1 MALDTGIPAPD
12 FTLKNT
18 RGKDVRLSSFK
29 GDRHVVLLFFPL
41 AFTST
46 CTEEL
51 CTTRDNM
58 KQYES
63 LDAEVLAVS
72 ADSFFVLNEYKKAN
86 NLNFTLLSDYNR
98 EVSRMYDALYELYYD
113 MKEVPKRAAYVID
126 KNGIIRYSEVLEDSG
141 KLPDFEAVNRVLRE
155 EMS

>member
-18 RGKDVRLSSFK
+18 RGEDVQLSSFK
-29 GDRHVVLLFFPL
+29 GDRNVVLLFFPL

-63 LDAEVLAVS
+63 LNAEVLAVS
-72 ADSFFVLNEYKKAN
+72 ADSFFVLKEYKKAN

-98 EVSRMYDALYELYYD
+98 DVSRRYDALYELYYD

-155 EMS
+155 KLA

>member
-18 RGKDVRLSSFK
+18 SGEDVRLSSFK
-29 GDRHVVLLFFPL
+29 GERNVVLLFFPL

-63 LDAEVLAVS
+63 LNAEVLAVS
-72 ADSFFVLNEYKKAN
+72 ADSFFVLKEYKKAN

-98 EVSRMYDALYELYYD
+98 EVSDSYDALYEQYYD
-113 MKEVPKRAAYVID
+113 MKDVPKRAAYVID

-141 KLPDFEAVNRVLRE
+141 KLPDFKAVNRVLRE
-155 EMS
+155 EIA